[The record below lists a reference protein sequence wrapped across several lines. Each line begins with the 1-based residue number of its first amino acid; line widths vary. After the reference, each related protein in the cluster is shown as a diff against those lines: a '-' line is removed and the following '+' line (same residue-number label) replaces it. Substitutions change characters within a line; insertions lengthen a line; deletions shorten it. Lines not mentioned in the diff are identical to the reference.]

1 MSNMSVEEEKEINDK
16 EQTIWIIRSHVEQLE
31 NQIDR

>member
-1 MSNMSVEEEKEINDK
+1 MSNMSVEEEKEINDN